1 MHLWLLARSASS
13 AILIVTPGAH
23 APVVGIL
30 IAFIYDTLCVDI
42 SVIIIEVWPIRVV
55 VCPCIVI

>member
-1 MHLWLLARSASS
+1 LADQAGWV
-13 AILIVTPGAH
+13 VTVSPPGAH